1 MPQSKTRHPHKHQP
15 HNTKTSNTHPQPKK
29 SNSAIIVSVIFCA
42 LLGFGISYF
51 INPLNENVL
60 MTGTL
65 IGALAGFIFGYMVN
79 KSLSE
84 K

>member
-1 MPQSKTRHPHKHQP
+1 MAHSKTRHPHKP
-15 HNTKTSNTHPQPKK
+15 HTQNIKTSNTHPKPKK
-29 SNSAIIVSVIFCA
+29 SNSAVLVSIVFCT

-51 INPLNENVL
+51 INASDTTVL
-60 MTGTL
+60 FTGTL
-65 IGALAGFIFGYMVN
+65 LGAIAGLIFGYLVN

>member
-1 MPQSKTRHPHKHQP
+1 MPHSKSRHPQKHHPQ
-15 HNTKTSNTHPQPKK
+15 NIKTSNTHPKAKK
-29 SNSAIIVSVIFCA
+29 SNSAIYVSILFCA

-51 INPLNENVL
+51 INASDSTVL
-60 MTGTL
+60 ITGTIL
-65 IGALAGFIFGYMVN
+65 GALSGLIFGYMVN

>member
-1 MPQSKTRHPHKHQP
+1 MPQSKSRHPHKHHTQ
-15 HNTKTSNTHPQPKK
+15 NLKTSNTHPKAK
-29 SNSAIIVSVIFCA
+29 RSNSAIYVSIFFCA

-51 INPLNENVL
+51 INASDTTVL
-60 MTGTL
+60 LAGTL
-65 IGALAGFIFGYMVN
+65 LGALSGLIFGYMVN

>member
-1 MPQSKTRHPHKHQP
+1 MPQSKSRHPHKQHP

-29 SNSAIIVSVIFCA
+29 SNSAVLVSIVFCS

-51 INPLNENVL
+51 INASDNTVL
-60 MTGTL
+60 ITGTL
-65 IGALAGFIFGYMVN
+65 LGAIAGFIFGYLVN